1 MNKRPVILRI
11 FIALVVIGVFA
22 ISIPPLTPRNFYQ
35 TFLGLVKK
43 PTDPVV
49 KQVIDD
55 AVALQ
60 AKDQSLYPSL
70 ALLEAANKDG
80 VDLKNYLRDD
90 RDIKDNRDVIS
101 KVRKNAASS
110 IRLGIDLNG
119 GVEFIIKLLI
129 EKDDNNKV
137 KLDDSGKPVTYSSE
151 RFQQWRDLTIESLRK
166 RLETQNIFET
176 EISPIGENMVSLKAP
191 IVSQD
196 EKKKLEELIKMSAKL
211 RFRMVHENNREL
223 VSQYLANQK
232 GFTPPIGYELMSVV
246 DFNKGK
252 KPETRYYFVK
262 QMAEMDGENITR
274 AYPYRGEDNSLA
286 INLEFDAEGA
296 KQFGLVTSNNRHR
309 AMAIVLDKKL
319 YCAPVIQTA
328 IVDGR
333 ARITGQFSNE
343 EAKNISDALSSGS
356 LPVKIE
362 IEAVFDTDP
371 TLGRDNVTN
380 GIYAG
385 LIALGVVMLFM
396 MIYYLRAG
404 VVAVVAL
411 LVNIVLVLGALAA
424 FNATL
429 TLPGIAGIILT
440 IGMAVDANVLIFE
453 RIREEIEKGKSLL
466 NAIDIGYSKAFVTI
480 LDANL
485 TTFFTAIILY
495 RFGSGAIKGFAVTL
509 SIGILTSMFTALFL
523 TRMIFDIM
531 HRYLPATKMHMLH
544 FLDHPKADFLGKRK
558 IAATISILLIL
569 VSLGTAISR
578 GPQNILGVDFTGGT
592 VVILDYKERVPQP
605 AITKALEKAGYNARV
620 TYKSSAMSKADTKKM
635 EILLRESVQNK
646 EGSNKAVGPEFV
658 KLLNAK
664 YPKGQY
670 KVSMETSLGGLIGWE
685 FSKSAMSAMLL
696 ALLGIVIY
704 ISFRFEFA
712 YAMASIVALM
722 HDVIIATGI
731 LLLCGAEISLPVIA
745 ALLTII
751 GYSLNDTIVV
761 FDRIRENL
769 GLIQGKTYRQII
781 NTSINQTLSRTILTS
796 LTTLIVL
803 IVLYFF
809 GGIAVNDFVFVML
822 IGVVVGT
829 YSSIFVASP
838 IVAVWHKR
846 IGKDIKDVDEI
857 VEVEVVEE
865 S

>member
-22 ISIPPLTPRNFYQ
+22 ISIPPLTPRDFYQ

-80 VDLKNYLRDD
+80 VDLKNYLKDD
-90 RDIKDNRDVIS
+90 REIKDNRDVIS

-129 EKDDNNKV
+129 EKDDNGKV

-223 VSQYLANQK
+223 VSQYLANPK
-232 GFTPPIGYELMSVV
+232 GFTPLIGYELMSVV

-274 AYPYRGEDNSLA
+274 AYPYRGEDGSLA

-296 KQFGLVTSNNRHR
+296 KQFGQVTSNNIHR
-309 AMAIVLDKKL
+309 AMAIVLDNKL

-396 MIYYLRAG
+396 MVYYLRAG

-523 TRMIFDIM
+523 TRLIFDLM
-531 HRYLPATKMHMLH
+531 HRYLPAAKMHMLH
-544 FLDHPKADFLGKRK
+544 FLDHPNTDFLGKRK
-558 IAATISILLIL
+558 IAATISIVLIL
-569 VSLGTAISR
+569 VSIGTAVVR

-592 VVILDYKERVPQP
+592 VVILDYKERVPQ
-605 AITKALEKAGYNARV
+605 ADITKELEKAGYSARV
-620 TYKSSAMSKADTKKM
+620 TYKSSAMAQADTKKM
-635 EILLRESVQNK
+635 EILLRENEKMNSA
-646 EGSNKAVGPEFV
+646 SKAFGPEFV

-664 YPKGQY
+664 FPKGEY
-670 KVSMETSLGGLIGWE
+670 KASMETSLGGLIGWE
-685 FSKSAMSAMLL
+685 FSKSALIAMCL

-712 YAMASIVALM
+712 YAMASIIALM
-722 HDVIIATGI
+722 HDVIIAAGI

-769 GLIQGKTYRQII
+769 GLIKGKTYRQII
-781 NTSINQTLSRTILTS
+781 NMSINQTLSRTILTS

-803 IVLYFF
+803 VVLYFF

-822 IGVVVGT
+822 VGVIVGT